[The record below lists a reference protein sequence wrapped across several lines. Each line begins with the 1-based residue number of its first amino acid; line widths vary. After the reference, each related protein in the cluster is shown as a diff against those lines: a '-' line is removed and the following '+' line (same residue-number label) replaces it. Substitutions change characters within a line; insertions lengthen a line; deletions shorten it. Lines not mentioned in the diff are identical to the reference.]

1 MSVEFSNF
9 DDMLKAVQGLPALPI
24 AVIDADEQHVLEGA
38 CEAATAGY
46 VDPILIGDE
55 KSIRSIL
62 KTITCK
68 KQFRI
73 IHAPLDEAM
82 AEKGV
87 ELIEKG
93 TVKALMKGH
102 IHTDQFLHPIL
113 AHHLQGEKRIS
124 HAFLADLKTYPKL
137 LYITDAAINI
147 SPDLTTK
154 MYIVQNA
161 VDLAILLGVTE
172 PKVAALSAVE
182 VVNSAIPSTVDAA
195 CLAKMADR
203 GQITGAIVDGPLAF
217 DNAIS
222 AESAKVK
229 GINSPVAGDVDIL
242 VVPDLVSGNILG
254 KDLEYLA
261 SAQMAGL
268 VVGTKVPII
277 LTSRSDP
284 PRTRL
289 LSCAVAAL
297 ASHRMELE
305 GSKL

>member
-1 MSVEFSNF
+1 MKVEFANF
-9 DDMLKAVQGLPALPI
+9 EKLLKAVQGRPAMPI
-24 AVIDADEQHVLEGA
+24 AVIDADEKHVLEGA
-38 CEAATAGY
+38 CEAAQAGY

-55 KSIRSIL
+55 KSIRNIL
-62 KTITCK
+62 KTVSCK

-73 IHAPLDEAM
+73 INALTEEAM

-87 ELIEKG
+87 ELIEQG
-93 TVKALMKGH
+93 AVKALMKGH
-102 IHTDQFLHPIL
+102 IHTEEFLHPIL
-113 AHHLQGEKRIS
+113 THHLQGKKRIS
-124 HAFLADLKTYPKL
+124 HVFLVSLKTYPKL

-154 MYIVQNA
+154 MHIVQNA
-161 VDLAILLGVTE
+161 IELASLLGVKE

-182 VVNSAIPSTVDAA
+182 IVNPAIPSTMDAA
-195 CLAKMADR
+195 CLVKMADR

-229 GINSPVAGDVDIL
+229 GIKSVVAGDVDIL
-242 VVPDLVSGNILG
+242 LVPDLVSGNILG

-261 SAQMAGL
+261 AAQMAGF

-284 PRTRL
+284 PRARL

-297 ASHRMELE
+297 ASHRLE
-305 GSKL
+305 QRKE